1 MNVLLD
7 THVALWWLNDPGRLT
22 EEASEVIADGR
33 NHVFLSAA
41 SVWEAEMKAANGK
54 LHMPGPLI
62 EAAQDA
68 GLAEL
73 PVRWTHATR
82 AAALPQLHRDPFDRV
97 LVAQAMEEG
106 LVILTRDPLVRQYA
120 VAALPA

>member
-1 MNVLLD
+1 MKVLLD

-22 EEASEVIADGR
+22 DEASEVIADGR
-33 NHVFLSAA
+33 NLVLLSAA
-41 SVWEAEMKAANGK
+41 SVWEAEIQAAYGK
-54 LHMPGPLI
+54 LQMPGPLI
-62 EAAQDA
+62 EAAEDA

-73 PVRWTHATR
+73 PISWAHATR

-97 LVAQAMEEG
+97 LVAQAQEEG
-106 LVILTRDPLVRQYA
+106 LVIITRDPLVRQYG

>member
-1 MNVLLD
+1 
-7 THVALWWLNDPGRLT
+7 
-22 EEASEVIADGR
+22 
-33 NHVFLSAA
+33 
-41 SVWEAEMKAANGK
+41 
-54 LHMPGPLI
+54 MPGPLI

-82 AAALPQLHRDPFDRV
+82 AAALPQLHRDPFDRL
-97 LVAQAMEEG
+97 LVAQAQEEG

-120 VAALPA
+120 VATLPA